1 MKEGGRSTIVIGAPA
16 TGAKFWPRADVTEA
30 LQSALGNDH
39 VIFPGPRRTG
49 KTSILL
55 HLKAITEGPARA
67 VFVNAEKFST
77 APELIKE
84 IAKVVL
90 TPDLKKRATEKIKSG
105 ASKVK
110 GIRIWLFGVD
120 FQQAAE
126 KDWAEAADSLL
137 RGLME
142 EAEPVLIMIDEFS
155 VFVNALSELVQDTRG
170 DQKTRFASNL
180 LRDYWARKHA

>member
-1 MKEGGRSTIVIGAPA
+1 MAERSSAEWLRGGGASPDGDARS
-16 TGAKFWPRADVTEA
+16 
-30 LQSALGNDH
+30 
-39 VIFPGPRRTG
+39 RTG
-49 KTSILL
+49 G
-55 HLKAITEGPARA
+55 GPPS
-67 VFVNAEKFST
+67 AE
-77 APELIKE
+77 AEE
-84 IAKVVL
+84 C
-90 TPDLKKRATEKIKSG
+90 KKRATEKIKSG